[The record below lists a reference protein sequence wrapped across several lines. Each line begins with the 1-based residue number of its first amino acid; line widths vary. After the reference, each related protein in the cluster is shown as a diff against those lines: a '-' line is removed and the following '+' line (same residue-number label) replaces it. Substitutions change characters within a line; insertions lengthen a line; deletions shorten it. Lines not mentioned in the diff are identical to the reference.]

1 MCVSCVVCGVMWYV
15 HVVWCLWYL
24 MYVWC
29 EWYMFC
35 MSCEGNV
42 RYVCACVWYV
52 VCMHVV
58 CVSCDGYVMCMVF
71 MYATIC
77 SM

>member
-1 MCVSCVVCGVMWYV
+1 MV
-15 HVVWCLWYL
+15 
-24 MYVWC
+24 
-29 EWYMFC
+29 
-35 MSCEGNV
+35 
-42 RYVCACVWYV
+42 CVWYV

-58 CVSCDGYVMCMVF
+58 CVSCDGYVMCVVF